1 MTPAA
6 IRTQNL
12 SLGYDGKVVVKD
24 MSLSIAPGRFSVL
37 IGPNGCGKSTL
48 LRSFIR
54 GQRRLAGDILI
65 GERGIEAYSANA
77 LARQVS
83 MLAQVLPVPEGV
95 TVRQLI
101 AYGRSPYNGL
111 WGKLHGGDVSV
122 VDEAMQKLDIAAL
135 ADLNVDSLSGG
146 QRQRAWIAMVL
157 AQQTQIVLLDE
168 PTTFLDISHQ
178 VELMNIARQLVA
190 GGRTV
195 VAVLHDIN
203 MALRFADDVI
213 ALNKGKLVGKGQPSA
228 IATPALFSDVFDIDV
243 RVMADPVTN
252 APMIVLEG
260 DRQ

>member
-12 SLGYDGKVVVKD
+12 SLGYDGKIVVKD
-24 MSLSIAPGRFSVL
+24 MSLSISPGKFSVL
-37 IGPNGCGKSTL
+37 IGSNGCGKSTL
-48 LRSFIR
+48 LKSFVR
-54 GQRRLAGDILI
+54 GQRRLSGDIFVS
-65 GERGIEAYSANA
+65 ERGIETYSANA
-77 LARQVS
+77 LARHIS
-83 MLAQVLPVPEGV
+83 MLAQVLPVPEGI

-111 WGKLHGGDVSV
+111 WGKLRGGDVSV
-122 VDEAMQKLDIAAL
+122 VDEAMRKLDITSL

-157 AQQTQIVLLDE
+157 AQQTEIFLLDE

-190 GGRTV
+190 SGRTV

-203 MALRFADDVI
+203 MALRFADEIIVLD
-213 ALNKGKLVGKGQPSA
+213 KGQLVGKGHPS
-228 IATPALFSDVFDIDV
+228 IMATPALFADVFDIDV

-260 DRQ
+260 DR